1 MDTSVK
7 ILVVEDD
14 MLIAAKIA
22 LQLTNLG
29 YEVTALVPK
38 GEEALRHVETTRPDL
53 VLLDIQLKGAMDGI
67 ETAHRLRESARIPVI
82 YVTAN
87 TDEATFQ
94 RAKATHPYG
103 FVPKPIKHLDLQ
115 RAIELAL
122 SRLADEHHAAQSPAP
137 PTADAATPY
146 VLSDRIFVR
155 HREKMVRIAVADILY
170 LEADRNYC
178 HLHTA
183 AKTHTLATPLK
194 AMEEKLPAGQFLRV
208 HRSFLVNLAQ
218 VDEVLE
224 DYVGIGGK
232 TVPLSHPLR
241 EELMRRIQTI

>member
-1 MDTSVK
+1 MDASVK

-14 MLIAAKIA
+14 MIIAAKIA

-29 YEVTALVPK
+29 YEVTALVPR
-38 GEEALRHVETTRPDL
+38 GEEALRHAAENPPDL
-53 VLLDIQLKGAMDGI
+53 VLLDIQLKGALDGV
-67 ETAHRLRESARIPVI
+67 ETARRLHESAQTPVI

-103 FVPKPIKHLDLQ
+103 FIPKPIKHLDLQ
-115 RAIELAL
+115 RAIELTLA
-122 SRLADEHHAAQSPAP
+122 RLADEHHRAAEPPLEPAP
-137 PTADAATPY
+137 DSPY

-155 HREKMVRIAVADILY
+155 HREKMVRIAVADIQY

-183 AKTHTLATPLK
+183 AKTYTLATPLK
-194 AMEEKLPAGQFLRV
+194 VMEEKLPARLFLRV
-208 HRSFLVNLAQ
+208 HRSFLINLAQ

-224 DYVGIGGK
+224 DHLGIGGT
-232 TVPLSHPLR
+232 TVPLSHSLR
-241 EELMRRIQTI
+241 EELMRRIQTV